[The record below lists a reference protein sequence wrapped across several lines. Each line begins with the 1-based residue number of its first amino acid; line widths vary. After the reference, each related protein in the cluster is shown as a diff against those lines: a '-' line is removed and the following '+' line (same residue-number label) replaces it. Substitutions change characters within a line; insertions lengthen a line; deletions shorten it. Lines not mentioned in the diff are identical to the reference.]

1 MREKIVL
8 RRRSVPVA
16 VNLPN
21 STSFVSRYER
31 ISRKQLPGNISVS
44 RTRTVGYR
52 NKRKTKK
59 KVRFA
64 LANTPTQ
71 DRAKEIIY
79 IYIYIYINLRRTQTG
94 KGPADNSANLGIT
107 VGSKAVNSVIGKK
120 LIETNRQRD

>member
-44 RTRTVGYR
+44 RTRTV
-52 NKRKTKK
+52 
-59 KVRFA
+59 RFA
-64 LANTPTQ
+64 LANAPTQ

-107 VGSKAVNSVIGKK
+107 VGSKAVKSVIGKK

>member
-31 ISRKQLPGNISVS
+31 ISRKELPGNISVS
-44 RTRTVGYR
+44 RTRT
-52 NKRKTKK
+52 
-59 KVRFA
+59 VRFA

-71 DRAKEIIY
+71 DRAKEI

>member
-44 RTRTVGYR
+44 RTRTV
-52 NKRKTKK
+52 
-59 KVRFA
+59 RFA

-71 DRAKEIIY
+71 DRAKEI

-120 LIETNRQRD
+120 LRETNRQRD